1 MHSLKL
7 KYPYLT
13 PVGFIFIQHINMLNN
28 LIKKIWI
35 ICLWIASLCLV
46 WCFHIPDEDWIPSR
60 NKVEI
65 NDTKNEDVEMEQAI
79 NSLMDWFNKASNQ
92 WNEKNI
98 KANDEINVEEW
109 NEDIVENE
117 IDFNENEENE
127 TDNNEKI
134 NQNLEE

>member
-1 MHSLKL
+1 
-7 KYPYLT
+7 
-13 PVGFIFIQHINMLNN
+13 
-28 LIKKIWI
+28 
-35 ICLWIASLCLV
+35 V
-46 WCFHIPDEDWIPSR
+46 WCFHIPDEDWIPNR
-60 NKVEI
+60 NKVKI

-79 NSLMDWFNKASNQ
+79 NSLKDWFNKASNQ
-92 WNEKNI
+92 WNKKNI
-98 KANDEINVEEW
+98 KANDEINIEEW

>member
-1 MHSLKL
+1 
-7 KYPYLT
+7 
-13 PVGFIFIQHINMLNN
+13 
-28 LIKKIWI
+28 
-35 ICLWIASLCLV
+35 V

-60 NKVEI
+60 NKVKI

-98 KANDEINVEEW
+98 KANDEINIEEW
-109 NEDIVENE
+109 NEDIVEIE
-117 IDFNENEENE
+117 KDFDENEENE